1 MKKRMGLLLAAGVLL
16 AGLLTLDGCRL
27 AREDGAASGDRLIGV
42 YVTTEY
48 LDLLDMEAYLG
59 DHMGQVLHGGSFT
72 MTGDTSAY
80 EERIYAV
87 NDSDDP
93 LAPNYTFP
101 GLEGVAIYSVLA
113 KDPEGGQ
120 DCWTSGEGDQ
130 AWMHVS
136 YGVEDDQD
144 SIEITADLYVSDRV
158 SRHAMYANPMYQ
170 TADGT
175 VYLRSGTG
183 ASGDLGEGATLSQT
197 VEETTTLTEN
207 GETETVRCKVTVT
220 MTAIPPAETIRV
232 VQMSRDNEVLSFQ
245 DFPADQVPA
254 AFTPELNT
262 AYLLVESRSGD
273 AVTRELYDRE
283 EESFR
288 TYRGGETGFFSWS
301 NTDICWPEA

>member
-1 MKKRMGLLLAAGVLL
+1 MKKRIFVLLAAGGLI
-16 AGLLTLDGCRL
+16 AGLLTLDGCQL
-27 AREDGAASGDRLIGV
+27 AREEGAASGDRLIGV
-42 YVTTEY
+42 YVTEEY
-48 LDLLDMEAYLG
+48 LDLLDMEAYLN
-59 DHMGQVLHGGSFT
+59 DHMGQVLGGDSFT
-72 MTGDTSAY
+72 IEGDTSAY
-80 EERIYAV
+80 EGRIYAV
-87 NDSDDP
+87 NDSADP

-101 GLEGVAIYSVLA
+101 GLDGVAIYSVLA

-136 YGVEDDQD
+136 YGVEDGQD
-144 SIEITADLYVSDRV
+144 SIEITADLYVSDQV

-170 TADGT
+170 TEDGR
-175 VYLRSGTG
+175 VYLCSGTG
-183 ASGDLGEGATLSQT
+183 ASGDLREGATLSQT

-207 GETETVRCKVTVT
+207 GETEQVRCKVTVS

-232 VQMSRDNEVLSFQ
+232 VQMSQGNAVLAAQ
-245 DFPADQVPA
+245 DFPADQVPTE
-254 AFTPELNT
+254 FTPDRNT

-273 AVTRELYDRE
+273 TVSRELYDRE

-288 TYRGGETGFFSWS
+288 AYQGSETGFFSWT